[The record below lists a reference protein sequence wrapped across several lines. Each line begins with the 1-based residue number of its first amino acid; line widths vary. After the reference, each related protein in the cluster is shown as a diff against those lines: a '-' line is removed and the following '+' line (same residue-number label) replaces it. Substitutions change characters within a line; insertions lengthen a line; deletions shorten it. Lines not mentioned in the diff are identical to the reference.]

1 MTYLMNEGTQIGP
14 YRLENQIGRGG
25 MAEVWKAFNTGL
37 HRYEALKFIA
47 AHVSHDR
54 DLAERFLTETR
65 VVAGMSHPQYRHHLH
80 GQPARRRARLLC
92 DGTPRRAFA
101 KSTRPVLSE
110 TERMARRTGMS
121 SIRCASFRLRVSYAQ
136 ADGD

>member
-65 VVAGMSHPQYRHHLH
+65 VVAGMSHPNIVTIYTVSR
-80 GQPARRRARLLC
+80 PAEERAYYAMELLAAPLRSPRGPSCRRRRGWPA
-92 DGTPRRAFA
+92 GQ
-101 KSTRPVLSE
+101 
-110 TERMARRTGMS
+110 G
-121 SIRCASFRLRVSYAQ
+121 
-136 ADGD
+136 